1 MHQRTV
7 LSLISLPLVALY
19 SWPVVV
25 QNLGAS
31 RDLRV
36 AARQEAKP
44 SPQDPLAGLA
54 DIQDVLGIVRDN
66 YVDRPDME
74 KVVQGGLLATLER
87 AHPLNAYLSP
97 EDLRLPDPG
106 PADAGL
112 KVLKRGI
119 YAQVVAVRPG
129 SPAAEAGFQTG
140 DVIRR
145 INGESLKDL
154 SAWAVE
160 RALRGPEGSELTLL
174 RYAAGATTSSQV
186 KLYRTR
192 PARAAVSVRR
202 EEKAVLI
209 AVPDLGPGRGDEV
222 KAALAGLDPRL
233 PVVLDLRACMG
244 GELAEAAKA
253 TGCFSAQP
261 APVATVQE
269 ASGKDG
275 EPRESPVAS
284 VPAGP
289 AVPARAVVLV
299 GPGTWGAP
307 EALASA
313 LKKLGVPVYGERSA
327 GLGVERNRLLL
338 RQGGAVEIVTK
349 RWVGAGGEKL
359 DRAGVEP
366 TVALRGLKA
375 TEDPLPRLLPL
386 LEAKPEPKAAD
397 KAAPKTAL
405 LLRPAS
411 LKPAAAAEVA

>member
-19 SWPVVV
+19 SWPVVM

-31 RDLRV
+31 REPRP

-44 SPQDPLAGLA
+44 TAQDPLAGLA

-106 PADAGL
+106 PADVGL
-112 KVLKRGI
+112 KVVKRGI

-129 SPAAEAGFQTG
+129 SPAAESGFQTG

-145 INGESLKDL
+145 INGESLKDV
-154 SAWAVE
+154 SAWALE
-160 RALRGPEGSELTLL
+160 RLLRGSEGSEVTLL
-174 RYAAGATTSSQV
+174 RYASGATSSTQV
-186 KLYRTR
+186 KLFRAR
-192 PARAAVSVRR
+192 PARLPLAVRR
-202 EEKAVLI
+202 DDKALVVSL
-209 AVPDLGPGRGDEV
+209 PDLESGRAEEL
-222 KAALAGLDPRL
+222 KAALAGADPKL
-233 PVVLDLRACMG
+233 PLVLDLRVCMG
-244 GELAEAAKA
+244 GDLAEAAKA
-253 TGCFSAQP
+253 AGCFTAQP

-269 ASGKDG
+269 AGGREG
-275 EPRESPVAS
+275 EVKETAVAAA
-284 VPAGP
+284 PAGLP
-289 AVPARAVVLV
+289 ALPRAAVLV

-307 EALASA
+307 EALASG
-313 LKKLGVPVYGERSA
+313 LKKLGIPVYGERTA
-327 GLGVERNRLLL
+327 GLGVERSRILL
-338 RQGGAVEIVTK
+338 RRGGAVEIVTR

-359 DRAGVEP
+359 DRAGLEP
-366 TVALRGLKA
+366 TTVLRGLKA
-375 TEDPLPRLLPL
+375 TEDPLPNLLPL
-386 LEAKPEPKAAD
+386 LEAKPDPKAAD
-397 KAAPKTAL
+397 KAAPKTAQ

-411 LKPAAAAEVA
+411 LKPASAGEVA

>member
-44 SPQDPLAGLA
+44 SAQDPLAGLA

-106 PADAGL
+106 PGETGL

-145 INGESLKDL
+145 INGESLKDQ
-154 SAWAVE
+154 SAWALE
-160 RALRGPEGSELTLL
+160 RSLRGPVGSEVGLL
-174 RYAAGATTSSQV
+174 RYASGATTSTLV
-186 KLYRTR
+186 KLHYAL
-192 PARAAVSVRR
+192 PAAAAVSVHR
-202 EEKAVLI
+202 EEKAVL
-209 AVPDLGPGRGDEV
+209 VGLPDLAPGRAAELR
-222 KAALAGLDPRL
+222 AALAGLDPKQTL
-233 PVVLDLRACMG
+233 VLDLRACMG
-244 GELAEAAKA
+244 GDLAEAAKA
-253 TGCFSAQP
+253 AGCFAAAP
-261 APVATVQE
+261 ATLATVQE
-269 ASGKDG
+269 AGGKEGDVK
-275 EPRESPVAS
+275 ETAVPVA
-284 VPAGP
+284 PAGLP
-289 AVPARAVVLV
+289 AFAKAVVLA

-313 LKKLGVPVYGERSA
+313 LKKLGLAVYGERTA
-327 GLGVERNRLLL
+327 ALGVERSRILL
-338 RQGGAVEIVTK
+338 RQGGAVELVTR

-375 TEDPLPRLLPL
+375 TEDPLPKLLPL
-386 LEAKPEPKAAD
+386 LEARPDPKAGDRPAS
-397 KAAPKTAL
+397 KTAS

-411 LKPAAAAEVA
+411 LRLATAGEVA